1 MWENIIKAKDDYG
14 DSTQPIQEQLMRAMD
29 NTFALANKVADAVEK
44 LNPDLPSDEQAL
56 LSLDRLTTLFMDFED
71 DLLRWVGAF
80 GG

>member
-1 MWENIIKAKDDYG
+1 MWENIIKAKDEYG
-14 DSTQPIQEQLMRAMD
+14 DSSQPIQEQLDRAMR
-29 NTFALANKVADAVEK
+29 NTLSLINKVFEAAEK
-44 LNPDLPSDEQAL
+44 LDPNLPSDEQAL